1 MKMKKISQS
10 LFWCGL
16 FFTTISATAQE
27 VNDMNTEKSVVK
39 YTIMER
45 FEPELILTATER
57 EKMKA
62 ERFAE
67 IKSKM
72 EILDTLDISER
83 KRDRLIED
91 LMENPFSPRLARTL
105 AEIEFQE
112 DN

>member
-1 MKMKKISQS
+1 MKMKKISRN

-91 LMENPFSPRLARTL
+91 LMEDPFSPRLARTL

>member
-1 MKMKKISQS
+1 MKKIARSP
-10 LFWCGL
+10 FCFGL
-16 FFTTISATAQE
+16 LLTTIGALAQE
-27 VNDMNTEKSVVK
+27 EQDFITEEPVAR

-45 FEPELILTATER
+45 FEPELILTAAER
-57 EKMKA
+57 EQMKA

-83 KRDRLIED
+83 KRDRLMED
-91 LMENPFSPRLARTL
+91 LMEDPLSPRLTKTL

-112 DN
+112 NR